1 MKKSTRIALILIA
14 VISFGIALSY
24 PILYNWAAKKN
35 NDTMED
41 LSRMRN
47 EALREEK
54 RKDDTS
60 SGTDQSGDDNWGD
73 LADSEADRPDDTK
86 DQKSGERAESDE
98 NEAFFDETEEDELTD
113 SEAEDESEPEELTD
127 EDESS
132 EEQETSGDD
141 KEESESSAESTK
153 DTDKDDSSSK
163 KKEKS
168 DKSSS
173 EKEKTSKKEEAS
185 EEETSEKEEISE
197 EEEEEVYEPVIED
210 FLLDYVPGMKWRQVE
225 IPEYEEH
232 DAPMLLNRV
241 KKAKNRDKRS
251 DALPYTLKEK
261 VKLDE
266 KKILPELKDIYKMNK
281 DLVAWLSIDD
291 TTIDYP
297 VVQRPK
303 DNEFYLHHDF
313 FRKDNENG
321 QIILDAKCDPYT
333 PSYNLVVSGHHMRN
347 RSMFGCMDDFKQQS
361 YYEDHKFVTFD
372 TLMRRGTY
380 VIFAAFYS
388 ADYDEYEDGFRY
400 NADLRYKIDVDMWLD
415 EVEEN
420 NIYDTDIPVAFGDEF
435 LTLTTC
441 DHSRRDDGRFV
452 LICRRVREGEVFK

>member
-141 KEESESSAESTK
+141 KEESESSAESSK
-153 DTDKDDSSSK
+153 DTDKDDSSLE

-173 EKEKTSKKEEAS
+173 EKEKTPKKEGTS